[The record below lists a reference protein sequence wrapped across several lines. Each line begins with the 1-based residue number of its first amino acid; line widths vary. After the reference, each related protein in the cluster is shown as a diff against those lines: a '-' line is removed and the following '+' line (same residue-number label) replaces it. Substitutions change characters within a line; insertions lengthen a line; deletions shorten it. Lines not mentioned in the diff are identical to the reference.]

1 MDSIETFD
9 PAASERPGGA
19 SMHHVGF
26 VVSSIDAGVR
36 GFAQSIGALWDGKIV
51 HDPIQS
57 VRVTFLRS
65 GLDTDPLVELVEP
78 MGNES
83 PVIEFLR
90 RGGGLH
96 HICYEVDRL
105 DAQLVISRSLGGLVV
120 RNAVPAVAFGG
131 RRIAW
136 VYTKYRLLLEYLER
150 EPARS
155 IAVRT

>member
-1 MDSIETFD
+1 MTSFLASWVPAGSLHHIGYIVASIKD
-9 PAASERPGGA
+9 AAEN
-19 SMHHVGF
+19 
-26 VVSSIDAGVR
+26 
-36 GFAQSIGALWDGKIV
+36 FAQSIGALWDGKIV

>member
-1 MDSIETFD
+1 MMHSIHAVDT
-9 PAASERPGGA
+9 AASARPRDS

-26 VVSSIDAGVR
+26 VVASIEGVVV

-51 HDPIQS
+51 HDPLQS

-65 GLDTDPLVELVEP
+65 GLDRDPLVELVESV
-78 MGNES
+78 GNES
-83 PVIEFLR
+83 PVIEFLK

-96 HICYEVDRL
+96 HICYEVDEL
-105 DAQLVISRSLGGLVV
+105 DTQLAISRSLGALIVKK
-120 RNAVPAVAFGG
+120 AVPAAAFGG

-150 EPARS
+150 GPA
-155 IAVRT
+155 A